1 MLCYTKPNYIMND
14 MPEDIIY
21 YLNEYIHNYQDLL
34 NFKFTCKSF
43 HNSITSFSLAKLML
57 YEKFLNYKS
66 VNMCVNIDCYD
77 DTQDIYEEVYNYRNR
92 RYIHWHQDAI
102 NKKTITIN
110 KKKYNIYSPY
120 CSECFTNYVLIYDK
134 KNVTHNFVMDEVN
147 IDY

>member
-1 MLCYTKPNYIMND
+1 MND

-21 YLNEYIHNYQDLL
+21 YLNKYIHNYQDLL
-34 NFKFTCKSF
+34 NFKFACKSF

-66 VNMCVNIDCYD
+66 VDMCVNIDCYD
-77 DTQDIYEEVYNYRNR
+77 DTIDIYEEVYHYGYR
-92 RYIHWHQDAI
+92 RYIHCHQEAI

-110 KKKYNIYSPY
+110 KKKFNICSPY
-120 CSECFTNYVLIYDK
+120 CSECFTNNVLIGDK
-134 KNVTHNFVMDEVN
+134 KNVTHNFDMDEVN